1 MAEPRDSLRDAVAD
15 SVLNG
20 AAASLG
26 RQVTYSQK
34 GATAVTLDVVPG
46 GDRQVLGFDL
56 EADEEDTERTYT
68 IPRQSNTS
76 GTLLWPPTNGPNI
89 NDKITD
95 SSVEWFI
102 QDWQADSLGAV
113 WKVRCERDRAVR
125 LGIP

>member
-1 MAEPRDSLRDAVAD
+1 MAEPRDSMRDAVAD
-15 SVLNG
+15 ACLNG

-34 GATAVTLDVVPG
+34 GASPVTLDVVPG
-46 GDRQVLGFDL
+46 GDVLGLSEEID
-56 EADEEDTERTYT
+56 ADHESTERTYT
-68 IPRQSNTS
+68 IPRQSS
-76 GTLLWPPTNGPNI
+76 SAGTLLWPPTNGPNV

-113 WKVRCERDRAVR
+113 WKVRCLRSRLVR
-125 LGIP
+125 LGSP